1 MFKSQAVFLQIM
13 KLNLNY
19 PHNTA
24 GRKMIINVP
33 TASRNDSVKKVLGSL
48 RDDFHE
54 STINYIYVIDND
66 KLAGIVSIK
75 KLMFSKDD
83 EVMQDLMKRN
93 FAYVSPEC
101 DEEKIADLM
110 VKQNIK
116 AVPVIKRGVFL
127 GVVPNDKILTIL
139 NNSLTHDIIHFAGIH
154 KSFLKYRNLIE
165 VPFIDSVKQ
174 RLPWLLIGFFGIML
188 GAGFISSFEE
198 ILKEHIIL
206 AAFIPVIVYM
216 SGAMGSQHQTLL
228 IRDIA
233 LMDNRMDMLRYFFKV
248 LGIGIV
254 LGGIIGL
261 LVYVFVSTFWKDSFI
276 GIIIGV
282 SLMIT
287 LIVSSVS
294 SFLITYSM
302 SKLKSD
308 PAAGSGPFA
317 TIISDVTSIVV
328 YFIITYIF
336 LGA

>member
-1 MFKSQAVFLQIM
+1 MD
-13 KLNLNY
+13 Y

-33 TASRNDSVKKVLGSL
+33 TANRNDSVKKVINSL
-48 RDDFHE
+48 RDDFYE
-54 STINYIYVIDND
+54 STINYVYVIDND

-75 KLMFSKDD
+75 KLMFSKDNNL
-83 EVMQDLMKRN
+83 MQDLMNKN
-93 FAYVSPEC
+93 FAYVTPEC
-101 DEEKIADLM
+101 EDEKVADLII
-110 VKQNIK
+110 KQNIK
-116 AVPVIKRGVFL
+116 AIPVIKKGVFL
-127 GVVPNDKILTIL
+127 GVVPNDRIMTIL

-154 KSFLKYRNLIE
+154 KSFLKYRNLLEI
-165 VPFIDSVKQ
+165 PFFDSIKQ
-174 RLPWLLIGFFGIML
+174 RILWLLIGFFGIML

-216 SGAMGSQHQTLL
+216 SWAMGSQHQTLL

-233 LMDNRMDMLRYFFKV
+233 LMDKRMDMLKYFLKV

-254 LGGIIGL
+254 LGAVIGL
-261 LVYVFVSTFWKDSFI
+261 MAYLIVSTFWKDSFI
-276 GIIIGV
+276 GIIIGF

-287 LIVSSVS
+287 LIISSVS

-317 TIISDVTSIVV
+317 TIISDVTSIIV
-328 YFIITYIF
+328 YFVITYIS